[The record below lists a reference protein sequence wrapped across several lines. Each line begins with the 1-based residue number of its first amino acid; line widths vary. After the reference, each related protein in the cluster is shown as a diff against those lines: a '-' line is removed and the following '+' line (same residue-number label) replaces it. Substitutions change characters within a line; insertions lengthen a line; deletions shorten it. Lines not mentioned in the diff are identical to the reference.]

1 MLLQN
6 ALVTSSR
13 EDLGLLSLWL
23 LASDSHTLLLTPQ
36 TNSYREENSEH
47 QVRLDSPPDVAV
59 EADPSQGR
67 DSSFFEVPSASLS
80 KRDSLGLPNLSSLTK
95 SVRSKASDRAEAES

>member
-23 LASDSHTLLLTPQ
+23 LASDSHTLLL
-36 TNSYREENSEH
+36 SYREENSEH
-47 QVRLDSPPDVAV
+47 QVRLDSPPDVTV